1 LGASGVRLRSR
12 QFDPV
17 IPRVK
22 PKDPHPSDRL
32 TVALGEYDTGW
43 HDPVLS
49 LALARVIAQ
58 QARAAGADLLVL
70 PEMCATGFTMDA
82 DGFAEPANGPSSR
95 ALSALAAEH
104 QLWVVAGLSMRRNG
118 RYLNSA
124 LAFAPDG
131 SLVATYD
138 KQRLFGYAK
147 ETAVYSAGTSPCVI
161 KLGGLSVG
169 LFVCF
174 DLRFPEL
181 FREAAAEVDAFIII
195 ANWPSARQQHWDVL
209 THARAIENQCYV
221 VAVNRTGE
229 GDGLEYNGGSQI
241 LDPWGTRC
249 DVMAPGSSLRIGE
262 LSRRMVSKVRETFP
276 LSLASAGSRKNS
288 KLKKSTRKKSRQA
301 KPISRTASSKR
312 R

>member
-1 LGASGVRLRSR
+1 MRSP

-17 IPRVK
+17 TPRVK
-22 PKDPHPSDRL
+22 PKDLQPFDRL

-58 QARAAGADLLVL
+58 QARAAGADILVL
-70 PEMCATGFTMDA
+70 PEMCASGFTMDA
-82 DGFAEPANGPSSR
+82 DGFAEPPNGPSSR

-104 QLWVVAGLSMRRNG
+104 QLWLVAGLSMRRNG

-131 SLVATYD
+131 LLIATYD

-147 ETAVYSAGTSPCVI
+147 ETTVFSAGTSPCVI
-161 KLGGLSVG
+161 ELGGLSVG

-181 FREAAAEVDAFIII
+181 FREVAADVDAFVII
-195 ANWPSARQQHWDVL
+195 ANWPSARQRHWDVL

-229 GDGLEYNGGSQI
+229 GDGLEYSGGSLI

-249 DVMAPGSSLRIGE
+249 DTLAPGSSLRIGE
-262 LSRRMVSKVRETFP
+262 LSRSMVSRVRETFP
-276 LSLASAGSRKNS
+276 LSLATAAPRKRS
-288 KLKKSTRKKSRQA
+288 TLKKSARKKSTLT
-301 KPISRTASSKR
+301 KSKSRKASSKR